1 MISEEVKLC
10 AVSVQQTFE
19 ELKVL
24 DINTNFLTVNY
35 PNFMIAFHYLQQIE
49 NEQYAQEL
57 KESPPTPT
65 LTGSKALKA
74 HKRMCN
80 YSSYAYMKKAEL
92 VTKSSNLKIENLLHA
107 EWKQKA
113 FRPAYYLWYD
123 DKYNELIFSIR
134 GTSSISD
141 AMTDLATVV
150 EEVEEGVYAHLGM
163 YNSAKWFDH
172 HLFDDVDAFL
182 QKTEECKLVIV
193 GHSLGAGT
201 AAILA
206 HLWKNRIPDLSC
218 YCYATP
224 PVLDQATSHS
234 LKDHVT
240 TVILRNDIIPRMSLA
255 SLNKLRLKLLEVKWK
270 KMLIK
275 DLKNSRG
282 YKLVDKSKNSWDNWE
297 KSEDIEKEI
306 SRVSTSFKS
315 KISQIDKKF
324 NISPFVSKLSVLTS
338 RGLKTGSEYVKKG
351 GGVLQKK
358 KKKIQKKIKENQE
371 KKKKKKKEKIKNLS
385 SSSLSSSGSLSEEI
399 NTEKEEEEDEEE
411 KKSNSE
417 TDNHSKEGEEEE
429 KKNGEKEE
437 EKEEGKKKGE
447 DDEEKEKKG
456 EEKTKEEEKEEENE
470 KISTYTPI
478 KPKKVTKEE
487 MIERMKIVMTPPGQI
502 FYLQHDKD
510 SKHFMGESSSDEFL
524 QISCRSGFLQHHFL
538 KSYQTA
544 LLDVKKYHKKK

>member
-19 ELKVL
+19 ELKIL

-35 PNFMIAFHYLQQIE
+35 PNFMIAFHYMQKIE
-49 NEQYAQEL
+49 NEEYSQEFL
-57 KESPPTPT
+57 ESPPTPT
-65 LTGSKALKA
+65 LTDSKALKA

-80 YSSYAYMKKAEL
+80 YSFYAYLKRAKL
-92 VTKSSNLKIENLLHA
+92 VTKSSNLKIENLLQA
-107 EWKQKA
+107 QWKQKP

-123 DKYNELIFSIR
+123 DKYNELVLSIR

-172 HLFDDVDAFL
+172 HLFEAVEEFL
-182 QKTEECKLVIV
+182 QKTEECRLVIV

-201 AAILA
+201 AAILTY
-206 HLWKNRIPDLSC
+206 LWKNKIPDLHC

-224 PVLDQATSHS
+224 PILDQATSNS

-240 TVILRNDIIPRMSLA
+240 TVILRNDIIPRLSLA
-255 SLNKLRLKLLEVKWK
+255 SLNVLRLKLLAVKWK

-282 YKLVDKSKNSWDNWE
+282 YKLIDKSKNSWDNWE
-297 KSEDIEKEI
+297 KSGDIEKEI
-306 SRVSTSFKS
+306 SRLSTSFKS
-315 KISQIDKKF
+315 KINKIDKKF

-351 GGVLQKK
+351 SGVIQKQTKEIQEKIKK
-358 KKKIQKKIKENQE
+358 KKNE
-371 KKKKKKKEKIKNLS
+371 KKKKKNRNLS
-385 SSSLSSSGSLSEEI
+385 SSSLSSSDTLNEDADIEEEEEEEEESDSEKDNNNKEE
-399 NTEKEEEEDEEE
+399 EKEE
-411 KKSNSE
+411 KKNAE
-417 TDNHSKEGEEEE
+417 EEEE

-437 EKEEGKKKGE
+437 DKDKSE
-447 DDEEKEKKG
+447 EEKEKK
-456 EEKTKEEEKEEENE
+456 EEEKEGENE
-470 KISTYTPI
+470 KISKYTPI
-478 KPKKVTKEE
+478 KPKKVSKEE
-487 MIERMKIVMTPPGQI
+487 MLKRMKIVMTPPGQI
-502 FYLQHDKD
+502 FYLQLDKD
-510 SKHFMGESSSDEFL
+510 SKHWMGESSSDEFL
-524 QISCRSGFLQHHFL
+524 QISCRSGLLQHHFL

-544 LLDVKKYHKKK
+544 ILDVKKYYKKK